1 MNPFPDIKG
10 QVIGLLNL
18 RYEMYDAKFDI
29 TCLKA
34 NDESE
39 SVSKI
44 SAAAEY
50 VQKGILSLKRWAN
63 DNPDKIQRLHDRIE
77 NMQ

>member
-1 MNPFPDIKG
+1 MHPFPDING
-10 QVIGLLNL
+10 QVLGLLNL
-18 RYEMYDAKFDI
+18 RYETYDGKFDI

-34 NDESE
+34 TDESE
-39 SVSKI
+39 SVSKV

-50 VQKGILSLKRWAN
+50 VKKGILNLKRWVN
-63 DNPDKIQRLHDRIE
+63 DYPDKIQRLHDLVE